1 MALIINKENLKKS
14 DGTTLP
20 EKGIFV
26 KFMMQSD
33 FDSFNQ
39 KFFLRYYTKYEFK
52 NEGYSTI
59 DIIDLPNQFIKELD
73 IQRVMYYE
81 QLMNQMMP
89 NATSFEKTYTTYHL
103 FIKEFLEN
111 ILGENTVEIRPDL
124 G

>member
-1 MALIINKENLKKS
+1 MALIINKDNLKKS
-14 DGTTLP
+14 DGTVLP
-20 EKGIFV
+20 DTGIFV

-52 NEGYSTI
+52 EEGYSTI

-73 IQRVMYYE
+73 MQKVMYYE
-81 QLMNQMMP
+81 QLMNKMMP
-89 NATSFEKTYTTYHL
+89 DATCFQKTFTTYHL
-103 FIKEFLEN
+103 FIKEYLEEFL
-111 ILGENTVEIRPDL
+111 GKDTVEIRPDL